1 LDPLGEIRLEV
12 GESEVIPIG
21 GAGAVGYTWQSDVDG
36 DLDAIT
42 FSILPATS
50 PPTAPAPNTSSPM
63 PPSAGSSDQL
73 LTIKAEHPGTVLLR
87 LRLARPFQ
95 PQREP
100 LKTMSLRITVT
111 ATG

>member
-1 LDPLGEIRLEV
+1 MDPLGEIHLKA

-36 DLDAIT
+36 DLDAIS
-42 FSILPATS
+42 FSI
-50 PPTAPAPNTSSPM
+50 APAPKTNSPM

-73 LTIKAEHPGTVLLR
+73 LTIKAEHTGTAILR
-87 LRLARPFQ
+87 LRLVRPFQ

-100 LKTMSLRITVT
+100 LKTLSLRITVT

>member
-1 LDPLGEIRLEV
+1 LDPLGEIHLEA
-12 GESEVIPIG
+12 GQSEVIPIG

-36 DLDAIT
+36 DVDTIT
-42 FSILPATS
+42 FSVSSATP
-50 PPTAPAPNTSSPM
+50 PPTTLAPNASSPL

-73 LTIKAEHPGTVLLR
+73 LTINAEHPGTVVLQLR
-87 LRLARPFQ
+87 LVRPFQ

-111 ATG
+111 TVG